1 MLFSYRPY
9 KEIQL
14 IYKHLPLYCMLT
26 NKLPFKNDAIHTPV
40 LLKEAVD
47 NLLTNL
53 SGTYIDCT
61 FGRGGHSQAILN
73 KLHHDAKLLVVDQD
87 HNAVEVAHKLAMLD
101 KRVIVKHGSFT
112 ELDDIISNTD
122 IKQGDIDGILLD
134 LGVCS
139 SHLDEAERGF
149 SFLRD
154 GPLDMRMNQQQKLT
168 ASNIIAT
175 YSGKQ
180 LANIFKKYGEE
191 RFANRIANYIVEK
204 RKLVPINSTAQ
215 LAQIV
220 AAAHPRW
227 QKHKHPA
234 TRVFQALRIEVN
246 HELEALTTVLPTSLS
261 LLKVGGRLAV
271 ISFHSLEDRIVKR
284 FIAKNA
290 SGDIPHNVPVRDDEI
305 KRFCRKI
312 IATSATSE
320 EVERNLR
327 SRSAMLRVAEK
338 LIENNN

>member
-1 MLFSYRPY
+1 MLIPNNPS
-9 KEIQL
+9 
-14 IYKHLPLYCMLT
+14 
-26 NKLPFKNDAIHTPV
+26 NNNAIHTPV
-40 LLKEAVD
+40 LLEEAVD

-61 FGRGGHSQAILN
+61 FGRGGHAHAILN
-73 KLHHDAKLLVVDQD
+73 KLHHDATLLVVDHD
-87 HNAVEVAHKLAMLD
+87 HHAIEVAHKVAMLD
-101 KRVIVKHGSFT
+101 NRVLVKHGSFAK
-112 ELDDIISNTD
+112 LDDIISNTN
-122 IKQGDIDGILLD
+122 IQQGTIDGILLD

-139 SHLDEAERGF
+139 SHLDEAARGF

-168 ASNIIAT
+168 ASHIIAT

-191 RFANRIANYIVEK
+191 RFAHRIANYILEK
-204 RKLVPINSTAQ
+204 RKLAPIHSTTQ

-220 AAAHPRW
+220 ATAHPRW

-246 HELEALTTVLPTSLS
+246 HELEALTTVLPTSLK

-271 ISFHSLEDRIVKR
+271 ISFHSLEDRLVKR
-284 FIAKNA
+284 FIAKQA
-290 SGDIPHNVPVRDDEI
+290 SGDIPNDVPVRDDEI

-312 IATSATSE
+312 IATSATST
-320 EVERNLR
+320 EVERNVR

>member
-1 MLFSYRPY
+1 
-9 KEIQL
+9 
-14 IYKHLPLYCMLT
+14 MLT
-26 NKLPFKNDAIHTPV
+26 QNNSLHNDAIHTPV

-61 FGRGGHSQAILN
+61 FGRGGHAQAILN

-87 HNAVEVAHKLAMLD
+87 HHAIEVAHKLALLD
-101 KRVIVKHGSFT
+101 KRVIVKHGSFGK
-112 ELDDIISNTD
+112 LDEIISNTD
-122 IKQGDIDGILLD
+122 IKQGSIDGILLD

-175 YSGKQ
+175 YSDKQ

-191 RFANRIANYIVEK
+191 RFANRIAKYIVEK
-204 RKLVPINSTAQ
+204 RKLAPIHSTAQ

-220 AAAHPRW
+220 AKHPRW

-246 HELEALTTVLPTSLS
+246 NELEALSTVLPTSLN

-271 ISFHSLEDRIVKR
+271 ISFHSLEDRLVKDLLPNTLAV
-284 FIAKNA
+284 IYQTMCLYEMMKL
-290 SGDIPHNVPVRDDEI
+290 NVFAV
-305 KRFCRKI
+305 
-312 IATSATSE
+312 
-320 EVERNLR
+320 
-327 SRSAMLRVAEK
+327 K
-338 LIENNN
+338 LLLQVLLVKK